1 MAGRENEY
9 GIYPLNFHQTPII
22 SHSVPYSSSGDGPT
36 EFFTEVGGGNKDGAK
51 SEFLHD
57 DVTYHD
63 KKAK

>member
-1 MAGRENEY
+1 MADRENGY
-9 GIYPLNFHQTPII
+9 GISYLNFDQTLIF

-36 EFFTEVGGGNKDGAK
+36 EFLMEVGAGNKEGAK
-51 SEFLHD
+51 IEFLHD